1 MAIWLNFVTT
11 ISLYRRRK
19 LLCCRSEWINE
30 LVSET
35 IESEPTTN
43 SVDFDPIFPILETET
58 EFSSEYFTEMFL
70 SYILGPSVVKYSIL
84 SSNRRGKLHAV
95 IDCLFF
101 RTAVSFLL
109 VWSKNLALPKAL
121 YECNSR
127 VTVLIVNVTW
137 TSLWHLHRQRWMHF
151 HKIGL
156 VLEHDVWVSEV
167 TLRCKC
173 DKM

>member
-70 SYILGPSVVKYSIL
+70 SYIFGPSVVKYGIL
-84 SSNRRGKLHAV
+84 SNNSRSKLHAV
-95 IDCLFF
+95 IHCLF
-101 RTAVSFLL
+101 L
-109 VWSKNLALPKAL
+109 
-121 YECNSR
+121 
-127 VTVLIVNVTW
+127 NVTC
-137 TSLWHLHRQRWMHF
+137 TSGTLDSISEHLLF
-151 HKIGL
+151 VFFVSSKKIANNL
-156 VLEHDVWVSEV
+156 FRCL
-167 TLRCKC
+167 TLFYYHSKPNWRGRAHV
-173 DKM
+173 